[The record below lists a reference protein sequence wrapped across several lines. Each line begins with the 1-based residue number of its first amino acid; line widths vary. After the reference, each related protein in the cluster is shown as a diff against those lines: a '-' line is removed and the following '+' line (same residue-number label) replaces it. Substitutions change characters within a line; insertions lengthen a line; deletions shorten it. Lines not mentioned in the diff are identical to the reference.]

1 MVSILI
7 DRLVLCFCILKRKKE
22 VILDRQPL
30 ALVTVEFVNKA
41 CRKSEYRYLMVMV
54 RMTNLALATMKFA
67 RYYGHIPSAEGSPSY
82 LFRLQLWNRLLVGC
96 NVNLWNSFDTT
107 IITNM
112 GK

>member
-54 RMTNLALATMKFA
+54 RMTNLALATMN
-67 RYYGHIPSAEGSPSY
+67 I
-82 LFRLQLWNRLLVGC
+82 C
-96 NVNLWNSFDTT
+96 
-107 IITNM
+107 
-112 GK
+112 